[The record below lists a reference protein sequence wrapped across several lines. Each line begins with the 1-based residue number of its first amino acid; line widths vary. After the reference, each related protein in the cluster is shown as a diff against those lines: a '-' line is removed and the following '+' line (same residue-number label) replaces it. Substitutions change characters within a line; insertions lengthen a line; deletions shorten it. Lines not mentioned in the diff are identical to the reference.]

1 VWWLFPQWNHSLWE
15 PWVHCQLLWQPKLL
29 PGGGGSVALF
39 VGMTRSES
47 LSPQAMIED
56 FLNEFY
62 MPSTG
67 GGALASPYPRG
78 SAQGH
83 HLLSPQPHDGQKM
96 LWPLRPWW
104 RFYRRPLH
112 LGRTLDPFL
121 SHSTPFGRGNKRYT
135 MLSIGLLSVRQCSDE
150 VSSLA
155 SKQSPQPS
163 RSSRHNVRPCSRR
176 WGS

>member
-1 VWWLFPQWNHSLWE
+1 MVHSSTLTVTTNE
-15 PWVHCQLLWQPKLL
+15 ESLTCGGFSLSETIRFGSLEFIVNCFGSLSFSR
-29 PGGGGSVALF
+29 GGGSVALF

-96 LWPLRPWW
+96 LWPLRP
-104 RFYRRPLH
+104 
-112 LGRTLDPFL
+112 
-121 SHSTPFGRGNKRYT
+121 
-135 MLSIGLLSVRQCSDE
+135 
-150 VSSLA
+150 
-155 SKQSPQPS
+155 
-163 RSSRHNVRPCSRR
+163 
-176 WGS
+176 